1 MPLFQI
7 TFHCGRSQIKIL
19 PNSYPLARQERM
31 IESLRMVCNQD
42 CRVLH
47 HPRNMGRIYSLS
59 HAHAPGNGL
68 SVFCDGP
75 CAHHQKQGGEGM
87 REYQGY
93 YWDTRNERTMVSRD
107 RCLDPRVSG
116 TMLLMEQV
124 SEKHYV
130 NLAG

>member
-1 MPLFQI
+1 
-7 TFHCGRSQIKIL
+7 
-19 PNSYPLARQERM
+19 
-31 IESLRMVCNQD
+31 
-42 CRVLH
+42 
-47 HPRNMGRIYSLS
+47 
-59 HAHAPGNGL
+59 
-68 SVFCDGP
+68 
-75 CAHHQKQGGEGM
+75 M